1 MLDALARYVRR
12 RRLERTSFLVESRFS
27 GHIAI
32 LRDAASRHVGRDDL
46 ELFLQRSVHELETPA
61 LLQVFF
67 LSPEWEDGGAHTF
80 CRCSSG
86 EWSGNAELCP
96 DISMGELVFCDGR
109 RSKSVRYEAHVENV
123 AGDPV
128 DIGMVIDLSGLK

>member
-46 ELFLQRSVHELETPA
+46 ELFLQRHVHEFETPA
-61 LLQVFF
+61 LLHVFF
-67 LSPEWEDGGAHTF
+67 TSPEWDDGVGHTF
-80 CRCSSG
+80 GRYASG
-86 EWSGNAELCP
+86 EWLGNAEVCP
-96 DISMGELVFCDGR
+96 DISMGELVFRDGR
-109 RSKSVRYEAHVENV
+109 RCKSVLYEAHVENV